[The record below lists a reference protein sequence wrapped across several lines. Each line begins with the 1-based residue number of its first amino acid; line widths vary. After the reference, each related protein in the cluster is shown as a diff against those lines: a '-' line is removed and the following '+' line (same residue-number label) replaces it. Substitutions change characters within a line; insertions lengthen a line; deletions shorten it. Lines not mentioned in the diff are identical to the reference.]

1 MLREIEFQFCPAT
14 GRALLTLG
22 CKREKTARYIYS
34 VRCLAMR
41 YSASHKFSLYY
52 IYSIYLYSQ
61 LTLTRIRF
69 VTVARFGFFHLFFS
83 LRSVSIF
90 RGIIKQVVLS
100 SLLSTPASF
109 NGASSRCC
117 CCCCRVVVVVGQVS
131 GFTVARSCSAL
142 WLSLQLF
149 RLMSGSS
156 SMEM

>member
-1 MLREIEFQFCPAT
+1 MFSDGPRSIDAWLQ
-14 GRALLTLG
+14 
-22 CKREKTARYIYS
+22 EKKPLDIYTYIYS
-34 VRCLAMR
+34 VHCLAVR
-41 YSASHKFSLYY
+41 YSASHKFSLYH

-109 NGASSRCC
+109 NGAS
-117 CCCCRVVVVVGQVS
+117 CCCRVVVVVGQVS